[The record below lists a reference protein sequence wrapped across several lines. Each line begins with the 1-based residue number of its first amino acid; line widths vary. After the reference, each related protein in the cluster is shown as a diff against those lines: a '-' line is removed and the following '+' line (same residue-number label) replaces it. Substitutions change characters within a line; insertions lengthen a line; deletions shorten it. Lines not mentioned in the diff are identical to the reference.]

1 MHGLAARIDFLGV
14 GVLGCD
20 TVSLGE
26 PHELGGLKM
35 TWRKHHWWASTRGG
49 CGGMKNYPFDASGL
63 SEEPVG

>member
-14 GVLGCD
+14 GMLGCD

-26 PHELGGLKM
+26 PHVLGGLKM
-35 TWRKHHWWASTRGG
+35 AQRKHHQWASTGGG